1 MRTPGI
7 EPVTPPNSTK
17 DLQQSIAL
25 NRESTAENTQEITA
39 LARKLASLSDEQRA
53 VLAALLAGKPA
64 PVGDAS
70 FRTVISPKRNR
81 NSCNVE

>member
-1 MRTPGI
+1 MRAPGI

-39 LARKLASLSDEQRA
+39 LARKPASLSDEQRA
-53 VLAALLAGKPA
+53 VLAGLSL
-64 PVGDAS
+64 DAIRGYLP
-70 FRTVISPKRNR
+70 FISKKFLEIPRFA
-81 NSCNVE
+81 VY